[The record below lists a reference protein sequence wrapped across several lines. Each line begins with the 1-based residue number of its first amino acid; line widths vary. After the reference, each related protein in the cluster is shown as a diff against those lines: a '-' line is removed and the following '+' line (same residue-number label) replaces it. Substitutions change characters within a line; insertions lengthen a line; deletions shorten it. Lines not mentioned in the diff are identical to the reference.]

1 MDNTNDIDRD
11 YDRISERHNV
21 RIRVVFDDSVNFNC
35 AATLNISQE
44 GALLSSDIPLERG
57 TRITL
62 IPLPEDEIEEDAL
75 NLLEFSGEVV
85 RSFEDIMVSAYAKDR
100 FRMGI
105 RLDVDEAQRQALS
118 DFIEKKVH

>member
-1 MDNTNDIDRD
+1 MDITDGTDRD

-35 AATLNISQE
+35 AATLNISKE

-57 TRITL
+57 TRVTL

-75 NLLEFSGEVV
+75 SLLEFSGEVV
-85 RSFEDIMVSAYAKDR
+85 RSFEDIMVCAYAPDR

-118 DFIEKKVH
+118 DFIEKKTH